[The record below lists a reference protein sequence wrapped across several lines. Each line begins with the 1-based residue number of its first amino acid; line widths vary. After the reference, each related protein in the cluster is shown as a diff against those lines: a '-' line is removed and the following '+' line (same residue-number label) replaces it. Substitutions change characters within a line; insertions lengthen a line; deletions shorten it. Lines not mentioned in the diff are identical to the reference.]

1 MKQYKVFLSPTESIY
16 ILLLKM
22 RNIIQTKKN
31 PGVTLLVF
39 TIDKKIIASFNIA
52 NILGDQVIEEISVK
66 AIINKGV

>member
-16 ILLLKM
+16 ITAENAEYYTIKE
-22 RNIIQTKKN
+22 N